1 MWSRGVIDVTYVLIL
16 LPDTDSKLDY
26 FNRKQGYSV
35 NTQTVIGYN
44 LECPSVATGYPNN
57 MCDTRILRNTCLF
70 QRTKNWNALGSPLD
84 VIEGFKIRQ
93 LILVDSANPLT
104 F

>member
-1 MWSRGVIDVTYVLIL
+1 MNRRDTAEGIVKFGESENYYLSSRGVIVATYVLIL
-16 LPDTDSKLDY
+16 LLGTDSKLDY

-44 LECPSVATGYPNN
+44 LECPSVATGYPNS

-70 QRTKNWNALGSPLD
+70 QRTKN
-84 VIEGFKIRQ
+84 
-93 LILVDSANPLT
+93 
-104 F
+104 